1 MGVVHVPEVY
11 MTRPACRSESGA
23 QSSALETTRLPR
35 RRMLGIAVAFVVAI
49 ATVATPLSA
58 LAKPNKPPKPDKVP
72 ATMLPLRIT
81 DVIVR
86 NGQLV
91 ALGTLGNNRFEA
103 PITLLPTGETT
114 DHGCPILDLA
124 LGPIHLDL
132 LGLVVDT
139 SPICLNIDAD
149 PEGGLLGQ
157 LLCGIAGLLDPDGLN
172 LGTLLGGLTDA
183 QLTSLLDGITD
194 LLNGALGAATAPN
207 ANTSVGGSTPGA
219 TDILNLSLGP
229 IDLNLLGLHVHLDD
243 CDDGPV
249 TIDITAVPG
258 PGNLLGNL
266 LGNLAHLLDGPAN
279 GNAIANALN
288 RVADAILQLIS

>member
-1 MGVVHVPEVY
+1 
-11 MTRPACRSESGA
+11 MTRTSLSQLSQEGASTPARTG
-23 QSSALETTRLPR
+23 RVPR
-35 RRMLGIAVAFVVAI
+35 RRVLGMAVALLV
-49 ATVATPLSA
+49 TVASLGAPA
-58 LAKPNKPPKPDKVP
+58 LAAKPVKPSKAP

-86 NGQLV
+86 DGQLV
-91 ALGTLGNNRFEA
+91 ALGTLGNNPFEA
-103 PITLLPTGETT
+103 PITLLPTGEMT

-149 PEGGLLGQ
+149 PEGGLLGS
-157 LLCGIAGLLDPDGLN
+157 LLCGIAGLLDPDGGN
-172 LGTLLGGLTDA
+172 LGTLLGALTDA
-183 QLTSLLDGITD
+183 QLTSLLDGVTD
-194 LLNGALGAATAPN
+194 LLNGALAQATAPN
-207 ANTSVGGSTPGA
+207 ANTSVSGTSPGA

-229 IDLNLLGLHVHLDD
+229 IDLNLLGLMVHLDD

-266 LGNLAHLLDGPAN
+266 LGNLAHLLDSPAN
-279 GNAIANALN
+279 DNAIGNALTRVANAIADLLA
-288 RVADAILQLIS
+288 